1 MDLKSFLNADSSSDN
16 RFSTAMAK
24 ILIADDEKPLRI
36 LTKAILE
43 EMGMEVLVA
52 CDGQEAID
60 MAQEHKPD
68 LIVTDLLMPNK
79 NGFEVTK
86 AIRSNPDLEGTPLI
100 ILSAMGDEYN
110 KITGFNEGADDYVVK
125 PFNVEEL
132 KARIKALLIRH
143 ERYYDEPA
151 ESEQPQDSPVL
162 AEIASE
168 ISAVSTGSKNLD
180 EALCGGIPC
189 GANILVVGPLG
200 SGKSHFSRKFLAE
213 GIRKL
218 EPTLLTTLDD
228 DPERIRVEL
237 SRETGKALKPDDRSS
252 GFCLI
257 DVYSWS
263 SLMPSEAEPYRVS
276 GKLDLNKLSGVIAD
290 GSASIGQ
297 SIQRKNGG
305 RRVIDSI
312 SSLFTQFD
320 LATVQRFLNQIA
332 RTAVAFGNVTT
343 LFIVEEGTVD
353 DATLKAIS
361 YTMDGVIRFKEED
374 GSFLAKVQ
382 SMKWVSANRDWVD
395 RAL

>member
-1 MDLKSFLNADSSSDN
+1 
-16 RFSTAMAK
+16 MAK
-24 ILIADDEKPLRI
+24 ILIADDEEPLRI

-43 EMGMEVLVA
+43 EMDMEVLVA

-60 MAQEHKPD
+60 LAEEYSPD

-86 AIRSNPDLEGTPLI
+86 AIRSNPQLEDTPLI

-143 ERYYDEPA
+143 ERYFDETT
-151 ESEQPQDSPVL
+151 STKEQLDPLNSVDIDTEIDS
-162 AEIASE
+162 I
-168 ISAVSTGSKNLD
+168 STGSENFD
-180 EALCGGIPC
+180 NALSGGLPS
-189 GANILVVGPLG
+189 GANILLIGPLG
-200 SGKSHFSRKFLAE
+200 SGKSQFAREFIAR
-213 GIRKL
+213 GIKEQL
-218 EPTLLTTLDD
+218 PTLLTTFDD
-228 DPERIRVEL
+228 DPAKIRQEL
-237 SRETGKALKPDDRSS
+237 EQLAGQSLDPEDPGT

-263 SLMPSEAEPYRVS
+263 SMMPSEIEPYRIS

-290 GSASIGQ
+290 GSAAIGQ
-297 SIQRKNGG
+297 SIQRKGGG

-332 RTAVAFGNVTT
+332 RTSVAFGNVST
-343 LFIVEEGTVD
+343 LFILEEGTID
-353 DATLKAIS
+353 EATLKTIS
-361 YTMDGVIRFKEED
+361 YTMDGVIYFKEED
-374 GSFLAKVQ
+374 GEFKAQIQ
-382 SMKWVSANRDWVD
+382 SMKWVSANREWFN
-395 RAL
+395 RNS